1 MDAYRQVV
9 NELPDFLANPLGCI
23 GPAVASRIHEIRL
36 RTGCL
41 VWVNMDGSLCPVT
54 QLPGCPHTLENL
66 RPTQRQLEEL
76 FYGLCGDSVHTH
88 QNELAEGYFTLPG
101 GHRVGVGGKYL
112 IHPEEGIVL
121 QTVYS
126 LNLRI
131 ARARQLVLPPQLM
144 QYLEKEHFVG
154 MLIAGEPDSGK
165 TTLLRNMIS
174 FLAER
179 GKAVSV
185 IDEREELWPSSCQG
199 SRAPV
204 DFIAGI
210 PKGQAVQMALRTL
223 APQIIVLD
231 ELGGLGE
238 VKQLEQ
244 GFFSGVDYIASLHAA
259 SLEETLCRPQ
269 VVYMKEEKMLR
280 IVVQLVGRQAP
291 GQIREVYTL

>member
-9 NELPDFLANPLGCI
+9 DQLPDYLAEPLSRI
-23 GPAVASRIHEIRL
+23 GPAVACRIHEIRL
-36 RTGCL
+36 RTGCP
-41 VWVNMDGSLCPVT
+41 VWINLNGSLCPVT
-54 QLPGCPHTLENL
+54 QLPGCPHTLKSL
-66 RPTQRQLEEL
+66 CPTQRQMEEL
-76 FYGLCGDSVHTH
+76 FYTLCGSSVHTH

-101 GHRVGVGGKYL
+101 GHRVGVGGKYFV
-112 IHPEEGIVL
+112 HPEEGTVL

-131 ARARQLVLPPQLM
+131 ARARQFALPAQLV

-174 FLAER
+174 FLAEH

-185 IDEREELWPSSCQG
+185 IDEREELWSASCQS
-199 SRAPV
+199 SRVPV

-223 APQIIVLD
+223 APQIMILD
-231 ELGGLGE
+231 ELGSLEE

-269 VVYMKEEKMLR
+269 VDYMKKEKMLR
-280 IVVQLVGRQAP
+280 IVVQLAGRQAP